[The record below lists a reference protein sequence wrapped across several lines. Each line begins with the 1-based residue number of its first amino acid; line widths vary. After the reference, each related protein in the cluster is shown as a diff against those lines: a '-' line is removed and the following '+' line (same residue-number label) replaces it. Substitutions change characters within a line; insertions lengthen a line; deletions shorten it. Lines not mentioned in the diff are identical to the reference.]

1 MLSCV
6 EPIELTEEE
15 QAIYQWQMW
24 VPGFGEQGQQA
35 LRNTTVFISRV
46 GGLGS
51 VVAYE
56 LAAAGVG
63 RMVLAHAGNIKYS
76 DLNRQLLMTYDGVGV
91 TERVHS
97 AEQRLKQLNPR
108 LEIVSYPENANIKN
122 ISKLMDGVD
131 IVIDCAPLFQERFA
145 MNQEA
150 VKQGIPLIE
159 CAMYSMEAQITTIIP
174 GKTPCLS
181 CIYPVEPPHWK
192 REFPVI
198 GATSGTVG
206 CMAAMEAI
214 KLITGVG
221 NPLTNT
227 LLTMDLAS
235 MEFRRWQLQRRAN
248 CDVCSIKQ

>member
-1 MLSCV
+1 MSNSTEPQLS
-6 EPIELTEEE
+6 EEE

-24 VPGFGEQGQQA
+24 VPGFGEKGQQA
-35 LRNTTVFISRV
+35 LRDSTVLISRV

-56 LAAAGVG
+56 LAAAGIG
-63 RMVLAHAGNIKYS
+63 RMVLAHAGKIKHS
-76 DLNRQLLMTYDGVGV
+76 DLNRQLLMTYDGIGSD
-91 TERVHS
+91 RVNS

-108 LEIVSYPENANIKN
+108 LEINSYSENVNEKN
-122 ISKLMDGVD
+122 IGKLMEGVD
-131 IVIDCAPLFQERFA
+131 LVVDCAPLFNERFA

-150 VKQGIPLIE
+150 VKRGIPLIE

-181 CIYPVEPPHWK
+181 CIYPVEPPQWK

-206 CMAAMEAI
+206 CLGAMEVV
-214 KLITGVG
+214 KLITGLG
-221 NPLTNT
+221 KPLTNT

-235 MEFRRWQLQRRAN
+235 MEFKRFQIQRKIN
-248 CDVCSIKQ
+248 CDVCSIKK

>member
-1 MLSCV
+1 MSSAEPVKLS
-6 EPIELTEEE
+6 EEE

-35 LRNTTVFISRV
+35 LRNTTVLISRV

-56 LAAAGVG
+56 LAAAGIG
-63 RMVLAHAGNIKYS
+63 RMVLAHEGSIKYS

-91 TERVHS
+91 TERVRS

-108 LEIVSYPENANIKN
+108 LEIISYAENANVNN
-122 ISKLMDGVD
+122 ISKLMEGVD

-150 VKQGIPLIE
+150 VKRGIPLVE

-181 CIYPVEPPHWK
+181 CIYPVEPPQWR
-192 REFPVI
+192 REFPVL

-206 CMAAMEAI
+206 CLGAMEAI
-214 KLITGVG
+214 KLATGIG
-221 NPLTNT
+221 KPLTNT

-235 MEFRRWQLQRRAN
+235 MEFNRWQLQRKSN
-248 CDVCSIKQ
+248 CDVCSTKE

>member
-15 QAIYQWQMW
+15 RAIYQWQMW

-35 LRNTTVFISRV
+35 LRNATVLISRV

-63 RMVLAHAGNIKYS
+63 RMVLAHAGSIKYS

-91 TERVHS
+91 TERVYS

-108 LEIVSYPENANIKN
+108 LEIVSYPENANMNN

-131 IVIDCAPLFQERFA
+131 VVIDCAPLFQERFA

-150 VKQGIPLIE
+150 VKHDIPLIE

-181 CIYPVEPPHWK
+181 CIYPVEPPQWK

-214 KLITGVG
+214 KLITGIG
-221 NPLTNT
+221 SPLTNT

-235 MEFRRWQLQRRAN
+235 MEFKRWQLQRRAN
-248 CDVCSIKQ
+248 CDVCSIK